1 MALLTAVFWGLCYA
15 CAGQALKYVDKSVY
29 LSLSFVANLI
39 FWSGWF
45 TIHNFRGKISLE
57 SFEQAK
63 WWIVTAI
70 AASIVGNYLSLK
82 AIELKDATSAS
93 VVEISYPIWCAIFT
107 FMLLGHN
114 PFTLK
119 SALGMALVILGMA
132 LVISGTIVFVLGEK

>member
-1 MALLTAVFWGLCYA
+1 MWILCALLTAAAWGLCYLA
-15 CAGQALKYVDKSVY
+15 AGEALKFVDKSVY
-29 LSLSFVANLI
+29 LSLSFIVNLI
-39 FWSGWF
+39 FWASWF
-45 TIHNFRGKISLE
+45 TFHNFRGKISLE
-57 SFEQAK
+57 SFGQAK
-63 WWIVTAI
+63 WWIITAI

-114 PFTLK
+114 PFTIR
-119 SALGMALVILGMA
+119 SAVGMA